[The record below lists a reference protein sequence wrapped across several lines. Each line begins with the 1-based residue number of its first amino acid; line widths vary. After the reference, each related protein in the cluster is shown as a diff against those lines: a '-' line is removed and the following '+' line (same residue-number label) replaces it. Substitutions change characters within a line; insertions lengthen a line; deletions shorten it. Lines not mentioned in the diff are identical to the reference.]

1 MVWKHPNLRVA
12 YVAQHAFHHIENHL
26 DMTPNQYIQWR
37 YATGE
42 DRESLDKVSRK
53 VSSGMGRSRR
63 SGGRRGL
70 PLPRGAPPSW
80 MPCPPSLPF
89 RPFPCSS
96 PLSPSPLCTPQL
108 KEEEEK
114 KMKEVK
120 VVDGVKRVVEKLLGR
135 RKLKRGYEYEVQWKG
150 EMETSWLTRDR
161 LEEMGFSKMLTDI
174 DMKEAA
180 AAGLLGKP
188 LTAKNVEELL
198 ANLGLP
204 AEFATHSQV
213 RSGWRRRCATKRRLA
228 RPMRLLAC
236 FCCCPGCSL
245 LTRVFDVQAWLQLW
259 CLPHPTPLP
268 LVHADPRPVWRP
280 EGEAGAGCRHV
291 AAAPHPGAG

>member
-1 MVWKHPNLRVA
+1 
-12 YVAQHAFHHIENHL
+12 
-26 DMTPNQYIQWR
+26 
-37 YATGE
+37 
-42 DRESLDKVSRK
+42 
-53 VSSGMGRSRR
+53 
-63 SGGRRGL
+63 
-70 PLPRGAPPSW
+70 
-80 MPCPPSLPF
+80 
-89 RPFPCSS
+89 
-96 PLSPSPLCTPQL
+96 
-108 KEEEEK
+108 
-114 KMKEVK
+114 MKEVK

-150 EMETSWLTRDR
+150 ELETSWLTRDR

-213 RSGWRRRCATKRRLA
+213 HRAGCWLLGAAAAAAGRGAGLSAPACCLPGSVPGRL
-228 RPMRLLAC
+228 
-236 FCCCPGCSL
+236 
-245 LTRVFDVQAWLQLW
+245 AWLQPL
-259 CLPHPTPLP
+259 CAPLFPHPPTPHPLP
-268 LVHADPRPVWRP
+268 SADPRPVWRP

-291 AAAPHPGAG
+291 AAAAHPGAG